1 MMSSTRSSR
10 TKRVRP
16 DHETPSVTAPS
27 PVCNSAAVDP
37 EETESNVETAVKQ
50 AKLSSH
56 RPTSAAEGEL

>member
-1 MMSSTRSSR
+1 M
-10 TKRVRP
+10 RP
-16 DHETPSVTAPS
+16 DHETASVTAPS

-37 EETESNVETAVKQ
+37 EETESNVETTVKQ